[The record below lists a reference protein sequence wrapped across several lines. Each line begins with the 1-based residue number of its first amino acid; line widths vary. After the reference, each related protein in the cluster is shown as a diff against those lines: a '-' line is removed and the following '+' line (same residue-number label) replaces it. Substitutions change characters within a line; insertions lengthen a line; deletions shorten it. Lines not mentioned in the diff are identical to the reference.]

1 MENEKEIIRAVSTAG
16 IIGTI
21 AATIR
26 ALMAKNEKPAELLR
40 NFLAGV
46 LMAVFLGFL
55 LRDSTMS
62 NFWREIIIG
71 VSAAFITS
79 IWPLIELLVIR
90 VVKKKSNDV
99 VNSNLD

>member
-1 MENEKEIIRAVSTAG
+1 MENEKEIIRAVATAG

-26 ALMAKNEKPAELLR
+26 ALMVKNEKPVERLR

-46 LMAVFLGFL
+46 LMALFLGFL
-55 LRDSTMS
+55 LRDSSIS

-71 VSAAFITS
+71 SGAAFITS
-79 IWPLIELLVIR
+79 IWPLIESLVVRFI
-90 VVKKKSNDV
+90 KKKSNDV
-99 VNSNLD
+99 IDSNLD